1 MKPLVRA
8 AILPALLGAALLPGC
23 ASSILAR
30 RMVTAPNRQSV
41 PQVVGDPRVAERFDR
56 TYAQAW
62 RVPVGP
68 PAAELSVAVI
78 EPGDYQL
85 KDTVETKFA
94 PNGSGS
100 LTYSINWAFRSA
112 GAPTLQPKGTIVL
125 LHGILVTKEYMIH
138 WALDLAQRGYRTV
151 LVDLRGHGRS
161 TGHWITFGA
170 VEAKDLK
177 QVMDD
182 LERRGVVAGSTGV
195 LGISYGAVVALQWAA
210 LDPRVATVVALEP
223 YSNPQQAIME
233 FSRGY
238 FSREMKRIDD
248 ATFVAAEAKAAHLA
262 GFAWADAD
270 VLHSVQRMRVP
281 ILFFHG
287 QRDTWIPPIHS
298 ERLLAAA
305 PAGSR
310 RVLLPDDNHLTLAVR
325 LEPLA
330 PEVAAWFDAH
340 LPSAAGAKP

>member
-1 MKPLVRA
+1 
-8 AILPALLGAALLPGC
+8 
-23 ASSILAR
+23 
-30 RMVTAPNRQSV
+30 
-41 PQVVGDPRVAERFDR
+41 
-56 TYAQAW
+56 
-62 RVPVGP
+62 
-68 PAAELSVAVI
+68 
-78 EPGDYQL
+78 
-85 KDTVETKFA
+85 
-94 PNGSGS
+94 
-100 LTYSINWAFRSA
+100 
-112 GAPTLQPKGTIVL
+112 
-125 LHGILVTKEYMIH
+125 MIH

-161 TGHWITFGA
+161 TGHLITFGA